1 MKLYE
6 LNDKRVVTKAVPGV
20 IYQMAMKVVE
30 KTTGKEYVVSLLDAF
45 CMDKTKYVAISDG
58 VSYHLNIA

>member
-30 KTTGKEYVVSLLDAF
+30 ITSGKEYVVSMLDAI
-45 CMDKTKYVAISDG
+45 CMDKTKYEATLDG
-58 VSYHLNIA
+58 ISYHLNIS

>member
-45 CMDKTKYVAISDG
+45 CMD
-58 VSYHLNIA
+58 